1 MTPMPRRYE
10 DRSPGYRRASVKHS
24 WGRADGLCVGYDDV
38 TNPYDTCERGRC
50 NHDLARAVG
59 LAELW
64 GDDGP
69 YPAGVVLLRSSPSLF
84 DDDQEPYVPDLA
96 AEQQRWAV

>member
-1 MTPMPRRYE
+1 MAQDETT
-10 DRSPGYRRASVKHS
+10 D
-24 WGRADGLCVGYDDV
+24 
-38 TNPYDTCERGRC
+38 PYDTCERGRC
-50 NHDLARAVG
+50 NHDLARAIG

-69 YPAGVVLLRSSPSLF
+69 YPAGMVVVRPGGSVALF
-84 DDDQEPYVPDLA
+84 DDEERYVPDIA

>member
-1 MTPMPRRYE
+1 VRHTE
-10 DRSPGYRRASVKHS
+10 TSD
-24 WGRADGLCVGYDDV
+24 
-38 TNPYDTCERGRC
+38 PYDSCERGRC

-69 YPAGVVLLRSSPSLF
+69 FPAGVVQLRPSTALF
-84 DDDQEPYVPDLA
+84 DDEERYVPDVA
-96 AEQQRWAV
+96 AEQQRWAM

>member
-1 MTPMPRRYE
+1 M
-10 DRSPGYRRASVKHS
+10 
-24 WGRADGLCVGYDDV
+24 GRDDSID
-38 TNPYDTCERGRC
+38 PYDACERGRC

-69 YPAGVVLLRSSPSLF
+69 FPPGVVLVWPSGSTAFL
-84 DDDQEPYVPDLA
+84 DDDHDDYVPDIA

>member
-1 MTPMPRRYE
+1 VGRE
-10 DRSPGYRRASVKHS
+10 DFT
-24 WGRADGLCVGYDDV
+24 D
-38 TNPYDTCERGRC
+38 PYDSCERGRC

-69 YPAGVVLLRSSPSLF
+69 FPAGSVMVRSTTALF
-84 DDDQEPYVPDLA
+84 DDEERYVPDLA

>member
-1 MTPMPRRYE
+1 MGRE
-10 DRSPGYRRASVKHS
+10 DFT
-24 WGRADGLCVGYDDV
+24 D
-38 TNPYDTCERGRC
+38 PYDSCEHGRC

-69 YPAGVVLLRSSPSLF
+69 FPAGAVLVRPSSALF
-84 DDDQEPYVPDLA
+84 DDEEQYVPDIA

>member
-1 MTPMPRRYE
+1 MPPSFHRSTGARV
-10 DRSPGYRRASVKHS
+10 DRPYRVK
-24 WGRADGLCVGYDDV
+24 GFREPADGLGVGRDDF
-38 TNPYDTCERGRC
+38 TDPYDTCERGRC

-69 YPAGVVLLRSSPSLF
+69 FPAGVVLVRPSGSPVLF
-84 DDDQEPYVPDLA
+84 ADDEEYVPDIA

>member
-1 MTPMPRRYE
+1 V
-10 DRSPGYRRASVKHS
+10 AH
-24 WGRADGLCVGYDDV
+24 DD
-38 TNPYDTCERGRC
+38 TTDPYDTCERGRC

-69 YPAGVVLLRSSPSLF
+69 YPAGMVVLRPGGVALLDEEERH
-84 DDDQEPYVPDLA
+84 VPDIA

>member
-1 MTPMPRRYE
+1 MPRSR
-10 DRSPGYRRASVKHS
+10 GLSVKPVAK
-24 WGRADGLCVGYDDV
+24 GADGLCVGHDDV
-38 TNPYDTCERGRC
+38 TDPYDTCERGRC

-64 GDDGP
+64 GQDGP
-69 YPAGVVLLRSSPSLF
+69 YHAGVVMLRASTALF
-84 DDDQEPYVPDLA
+84 DDDQEPYVPDVA

>member
-1 MTPMPRRYE
+1 METPHN
-10 DRSPGYRRASVKHS
+10 D
-24 WGRADGLCVGYDDV
+24 
-38 TNPYDTCERGRC
+38 PYAGCERGRC

-64 GDDGP
+64 GADGP
-69 YPAGVVLLRSSPSLF
+69 YAFTHAVSAPATLPPALF
-84 DDDQEPYVPDLA
+84 DDEERPYEPDVA

>member
-1 MTPMPRRYE
+1 MTTVEHDRTGPE
-10 DRSPGYRRASVKHS
+10 DRRAWVKHPR
-24 WGRADGLCVGYDDV
+24 GGADGLCVGHDDV
-38 TNPYDTCERGRC
+38 TDPYDTCERGRC

-69 YPAGVVLLRSSPSLF
+69 FPAGVVTLRSSPALF
-84 DDDQEPYVPDLA
+84 DDDQEPYVPDVA

>member
-1 MTPMPRRYE
+1 VAQDDT
-10 DRSPGYRRASVKHS
+10 
-24 WGRADGLCVGYDDV
+24 AD
-38 TNPYDTCERGRC
+38 PYDTCERGRC

-69 YPAGVVLLRSSPSLF
+69 YPAGIVVVRPGGGSVALF
-84 DDDQEPYVPDLA
+84 DDEERYVPDIA

>member
-1 MTPMPRRYE
+1 MEHVDPY
-10 DRSPGYRRASVKHS
+10 AS
-24 WGRADGLCVGYDDV
+24 
-38 TNPYDTCERGRC
+38 CERGRC

-59 LAELW
+59 IAELW

-69 YPAGVVLLRSSPSLF
+69 FAIARLVPGTSARRGALF
-84 DDDQEPYVPDLA
+84 DDDEQPYEPNLV